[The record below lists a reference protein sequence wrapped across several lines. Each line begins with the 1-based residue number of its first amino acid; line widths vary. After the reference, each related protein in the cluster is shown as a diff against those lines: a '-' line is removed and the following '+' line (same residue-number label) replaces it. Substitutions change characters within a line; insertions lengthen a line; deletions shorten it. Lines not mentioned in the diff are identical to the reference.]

1 MNWELSWLKYESPFF
16 FKLHKLLLISPYFH
30 EIVSASVLLECS
42 HCMFK
47 LWPLLLKVTLQSG
60 SRQSFDIEQETDRI
74 SAILSNTYLQ
84 KCPLDV
90 SKKWISW
97 HSRSNKSM
105 LLAKR
110 RGLTLVSNTMQTFVV
125 TALSFGAFSITAV
138 LICSSTMPPHFSFSF
153 SYLESFLLTFW
164 RHCASFLICLWEC
177 HSRNARGADLVPS
190 VLSSHN
196 TRFEVTQNVQLIIL
210 SLLLSCQY
218 IQACTVSRSHSPL
231 SGTCRS
237 CHSPIH
243 LYYDPPKRKLCPL
256 AGAIL
261 LLFEQSLSLF
271 CCKHQLQEW
280 KVSGALMWIPCRS
293 SCPAHAS
300 SSTSAG
306 SCLAFSQ

>member
-110 RGLTLVSNTMQTFVV
+110 RGLTLVSNTIQTFVV
-125 TALSFGAFSITAV
+125 TALCFGAFSITAV

-177 HSRNARGADLVPS
+177 HSRNEGELTWY
-190 VLSSHN
+190 LQSSHLTTLALKSHRMSN
-196 TRFEVTQNVQLIIL
+196 WSFLACSSAASTSKLVQFLVVTHL
-210 SLLLSCQY
+210 SQ
-218 IQACTVSRSHSPL
+218 
-231 SGTCRS
+231 
-237 CHSPIH
+237 
-243 LYYDPPKRKLCPL
+243 
-256 AGAIL
+256 
-261 LLFEQSLSLF
+261 
-271 CCKHQLQEW
+271 
-280 KVSGALMWIPCRS
+280 
-293 SCPAHAS
+293 AHAGPATRLFIFIMTHPS
-300 SSTSAG
+300 E
-306 SCLAFSQ
+306 SCVL